1 MDRCD
6 IAMQNG
12 WPKPEFQTT
21 TGEEIFPDSDTAW
34 WLTELS
40 KRGPTEAPHLEDED
54 GPWDDDE
61 EEKREELSDDDP
73 LSSEDDATAAGA
85 TAEASGVSPSSL
97 PLSTS
102 VASNSSR
109 RTIKY
114 VSNYAC

>member
-1 MDRCD
+1 
-6 IAMQNG
+6 MQNG

-21 TGEEIFPDSDTAW
+21 TSEEIFPDSDTAW

-102 VASNSSR
+102 VASSSSG